1 MVILQNI
8 FPNLIWFGIIT
19 TIIMLNAATFMGY
32 FHIKHGARKA
42 ENYIGYQVNPY
53 FARRLVNTQMILN
66 TYLIIGKLLSKTNR
80 SEKLTSDETNSFIQ
94 EIETMKNFLKLRTIS
109 NKLDLKYIRTESE

>member
-1 MVILQNI
+1 
-8 FPNLIWFGIIT
+8 
-19 TIIMLNAATFMGY
+19 MLNAATFMGY

-66 TYLIIGKLLSKTNR
+66 TYLIIGKILTANISTKPTN
-80 SEKLTSDETNSFIQ
+80 DEPNSLIY
-94 EIETMKNFLKLRTIS
+94 EIEKMKEFVQSRTIS
-109 NKLDLKYIRTESE
+109 NKLDLKYINIENEES